1 MSCSVRLT
9 GSTQKQERLKVFLS
23 QAGVS
28 KEGNGWGTGGELLEV
43 PDSCQKK
50 KKKLSKLWMTS
61 ELILGYR
68 EFLLPGHQF
77 IFQTGLAVARTHYC
91 STAYMQLSVKPAL
104 ISALVGHHCRWV
116 QNWRQ
121 WIILPPQGSALRCSI
136 RRSKKGALLSLMV
149 CPERGLRICSMI
161 TPESFSNTV
170 QSELHENEGASA
182 ASAPGT
188 CLVPATVICWNKDTP
203 QAVKCILA
211 KCWDNNTSLQ
221 LGSSVHP
228 FWENHKVLLRFHEK
242 IKKLKK
248 TTLGRKKSFLV
259 LNWS

>member
-1 MSCSVRLT
+1 MVSRKELCIKWEFFNKLIESTCLFHLKWKEWNCKNATLFRNIQNLKDGNMSCSVRLT
-9 GSTQKQERLKVFLS
+9 GSTQKQERLKDLLS

-50 KKKLSKLWMTS
+50 KKKKELSKLWMTS
-61 ELILGYR
+61 ELILGYG

-121 WIILPPQGSALRCSI
+121 WLILPPQGSALRCSI

-149 CPERGLRICSMI
+149 CPEC
-161 TPESFSNTV
+161 ES
-170 QSELHENEGASA
+170 
-182 ASAPGT
+182 
-188 CLVPATVICWNKDTP
+188 
-203 QAVKCILA
+203 AV
-211 KCWDNNTSLQ
+211 WSLPSPSQ
-221 LGSSVHP
+221 TLS
-228 FWENHKVLLRFHEK
+228 KVNFMRTKE
-242 IKKLKK
+242 
-248 TTLGRKKSFLV
+248 LV
-259 LNWS
+259 LHQLQKPV

>member
-1 MSCSVRLT
+1 MSPELKAVAYLATPGVCAEVLH
-9 GSTQKQERLKVFLS
+9 QEKQER
-23 QAGVS
+23 
-28 KEGNGWGTGGELLEV
+28 
-43 PDSCQKK
+43 C
-50 KKKLSKLWMTS
+50 TS
-61 ELILGYR
+61 
-68 EFLLPGHQF
+68 
-77 IFQTGLAVARTHYC
+77 VTHG
-91 STAYMQLSVKPAL
+91 MP
-104 ISALVGHHCRWV
+104 WV
-116 QNWRQ
+116 
-121 WIILPPQGSALRCSI
+121 
-136 RRSKKGALLSLMV
+136 
-149 CPERGLRICSMI
+149 RICSMI

-182 ASAPGT
+182 ASAPET

-221 LGSSVHP
+221 LGSSVRP